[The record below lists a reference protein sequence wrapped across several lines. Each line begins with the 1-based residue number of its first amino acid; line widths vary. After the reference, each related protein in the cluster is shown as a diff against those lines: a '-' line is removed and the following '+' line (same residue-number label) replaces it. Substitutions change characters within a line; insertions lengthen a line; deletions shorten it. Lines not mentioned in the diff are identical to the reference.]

1 VGTLLGYTIP
11 IVVLRQLPMYLVAA
25 LESTLTNTLTRGLTH
40 TLAPTLT
47 HTLSRSTA
55 QEYYC
60 FYCRFMRFGCQYCPE
75 DMSKGSQRNTL
86 NALEY
91 YSNYYSD
98 YYAQFFTGNPHPRP

>member
-1 VGTLLGYTIP
+1 MPSRLSVAVGTLIGYTVP

-60 FYCRFMRFGCQYCPE
+60 YYCHTMRFGCQYCPE
-75 DMSKGSQRNTL
+75 SYSNGSQRNTL
-86 NALEY
+86 Y
-91 YSNYYSD
+91 VKRSIT
-98 YYAQFFTGNPHPRP
+98 F